1 MHIMIPF
8 LLNCRPMTSELPAG
22 LPVLDLLRRELGL
35 NATKSG
41 CREGDCGACSVLL
54 GAPSPDGGLRYR
66 MVNSCLLPLGALAG
80 KHLVTLEGLNGDAL
94 TPVQSALVEEGGVQ
108 CGFCTPGVVIALTAH
123 LLNSDSFELRGVL
136 ESLDGNLCR
145 CTGYMGI
152 KRAGELLNRSIGRGL
167 PPVGAQRIAALVEA
181 GVLPSCFSGTQQL
194 LVGLPPAPRGAGDGL
209 LVAGGTDLFARST
222 DGLLDQRLSFTDYQ
236 PELVGIE
243 LRDGRCLI
251 GAATTVEEL
260 LESPLL
266 QREIPHL
273 HQFLA
278 HVASTPV
285 RDRAT
290 LGGNLVNASPIGDLS
305 ICLLALD
312 ADLLLQQQGK
322 DRRLPLRDFFLGYKQ
337 LQLEAG
343 EQVVRIEFT
352 EPAGHVRFNFEKV
365 ALREYLDIASV
376 NTACGLE
383 LEGRRIRHVSLSAG
397 GVAATPLLLEQSAAM
412 LTGEEIDANLVLAVA
427 EMAARE
433 VNPIDDVHGSARYK
447 RLLLCQLVIAHF
459 VALTPELIPE
469 LGDER

>member
-1 MHIMIPF
+1 MIPF
-8 LLNCRPMTSELPAG
+8 ILNCRPMTSELPAG

-54 GAPSPDGGLRYR
+54 GTPSPDGGLRYR
-66 MVNSCLLPLGALAG
+66 VVNSCLLPLGALAG
-80 KHLVTLEGLNGDAL
+80 RHLVTLEGLNGDAL
-94 TPVQSALVEEGGVQ
+94 TPVQSALVEEGGIQ
-108 CGFCTPGVVIALTAH
+108 CGFCTTGMVIALTGH
-123 LLNSDSFELRGVL
+123 LLNADSFELSSIL

-152 KRAGELLNRSIGRGL
+152 KRAGERLNQQIGNAL
-167 PPVGAQRIAALVEA
+167 PSAGAQRIAALVEA
-181 GVLPSCFSGTQQL
+181 GVLPSCFSRAEQL
-194 LVGLPPAPRGAGDGL
+194 LADLPPVPQQTADGQ
-209 LVAGGTDLFARST
+209 LVAGGTDLFARSP
-222 DGLLDQRLSFTDYQ
+222 DGLLDQRLSFADRR
-236 PELVGIE
+236 PELAGIE
-243 LRDGRCLI
+243 VRDGRCLI
-251 GAATTVEEL
+251 GAATSVEEL
-260 LESPLL
+260 LESRLL
-266 QREIPHL
+266 EGEIPHL

-312 ADLLLQQQGK
+312 ADLILEKQGK
-322 DRRLPLRDFFLGYKQ
+322 QRRLPLRHFFLDYKQ
-337 LQLEAG
+337 LQLEPG
-343 EQVVRIEFT
+343 EQVKRIEFA

-365 ALREYLDIASV
+365 AQREYLDIASV

-383 LEGRRIRHVSLSAG
+383 LEGRRVRHVSLSAG
-397 GVAATPLLLEQSAAM
+397 GVAAIPLLLEQSAAM
-412 LTGEEIDANLVLAVA
+412 LSGEEINADLVLAA
-427 EMAARE
+427 ADMAARE
-433 VNPIDDVHGSARYK
+433 VTPIDDIHGSASYK
-447 RLLLCQLVIAHF
+447 RLLLRQLMIAHF

>member
-1 MHIMIPF
+1 MMLSF

-35 NATKSG
+35 SATKSG
-41 CREGDCGACSVLL
+41 CREGGCGACSVLL
-54 GAPSPDGGLRYR
+54 GSRSPDGGLRYR
-66 MVNSCLLPLGALAG
+66 VVNSCLLPLGALAG
-80 KHLVTLEGLNGDAL
+80 RHLVTLEGLNGDTL

-108 CGFCTPGVVIALTAH
+108 CGFCTPGMVISLTGH
-123 LLNSDSFELRGVL
+123 LLNADTFGWSEIL

-152 KRAGELLNRSIGRGL
+152 KRAGERLNQRIGRGL
-167 PPVGAQRIAALVEA
+167 PQVGAQRIEVLIDA
-181 GVLPSCFSGTQQL
+181 GVLPSCFAEAEQQL
-194 LVGLPPAPRGAGDGL
+194 AELPPIPPHSADGL
-209 LVAGGTDLFARST
+209 LVAGGTDLFARSP
-222 DGLLDQRLSFTDYQ
+222 DGLFDQQLCFADHR
-236 PELVGIE
+236 PELAGIE
-243 LRDGRCLI
+243 VRDGRCRI
-251 GAATTVEEL
+251 GAATTLEEL

-278 HVASTPV
+278 HVAATPV

-312 ADLLLQQQGK
+312 ADLLLEQEGGQ
-322 DRRLPLRDFFLGYKQ
+322 RRLPLRQFFLGYKQ
-337 LQLEAG
+337 LQLEPG
-343 EQVVRIEFT
+343 EQVMRIEFA

-365 ALREYLDIASV
+365 AQREYLDIASV

-383 LEGRRIRHVSLSAG
+383 LEGRRVLHVSLAAG

-412 LTGEEIDANLVLAVA
+412 LTGQEIDADLVLAA
-427 EMAARE
+427 ADRAARE
-433 VNPIDDVHGSARYK
+433 VNPIDDIHGSASYK
-447 RLLLCQLVIAHF
+447 RLLLRQLVIAHF
-459 VALTPELIPE
+459 LALTPELIPE

>member
-1 MHIMIPF
+1 MIPF

-123 LLNSDSFELRGVL
+123 LLNSDSFELRGIL

-152 KRAGELLNRSIGRGL
+152 KRAGERLNRQIGGTL
-167 PPVGAQRIAALVEA
+167 PPAGAQRIAALVEA

-194 LVGLPPAPRGAGDGL
+194 LAELPPVPQGAGDGL
-209 LVAGGTDLFARST
+209 LVAGGTDLFARSP
-222 DGLLDQRLSFTDYQ
+222 DGLLDKRLSFADYR
-236 PELVGIE
+236 PELAGVEIG
-243 LRDGRCLI
+243 DGRCLI

-260 LESPLL
+260 LESTLL
-266 QREIPHL
+266 EREIPHL

-312 ADLLLQQQGK
+312 ADLVLQQRGRE
-322 DRRLPLRDFFLGYKQ
+322 RRLPLRNFFLGYKQ
-337 LQLEAG
+337 LQLEQD
-343 EQVVRIEFT
+343 EQVKRIEFT

-383 LEGRRIRHVSLSAG
+383 LEGRRVRHVSLAAG
-397 GVAATPLLLEQSAAM
+397 GVAATPLLLAQSAAM
-412 LTGEEIDANLVLAVA
+412 LSGEEINAGLVLAVA
-427 EMAARE
+427 DMAARE
-433 VNPIDDVHGSARYK
+433 VKPIDDVHGSARYK
-447 RLLLCQLVIAHF
+447 RLLLRQLVIAHF